1 MKKYSIMPIMPEHAE
16 QIADDIERQ
25 YSDSIADEAL
35 FSMTLTPEG
44 DPVVDKARILCEKL
58 DPILD
63 VLRRGGRNAGILVQA
78 TIGHGG
84 SLSRRAPFQHVVSL
98 VDGRTLFR
106 VCPYDEGFR
115 DYLRRSMT
123 TLASRKPT
131 SIMIDDDFR
140 LFATS
145 HRGCACPLHLKALSK
160 LLGYEI
166 SREELLQ
173 QLNER
178 TDKAREMMRRFMEV
192 QVDSLIGAARAIR
205 EGIDEVDTRLQG
217 TFCLCGDTAEGAGE
231 IGQILAGEGNPVILR
246 INNGNYTPLGA
257 KFISSAMHRCA
268 TQMAVIGKRAD
279 YFLAETDTC
288 PHNRH
293 STSASNLHTNF
304 TVSILEG
311 VAGCKHWI
319 TKLDN
324 FEPKSGI
331 RYREKL
337 AKYSAFY
344 EELAR
349 IVPTLKWRGCRIPL
363 VGYGFVPTTPVT
375 EYKHPSSI
383 NAWAGCVLERL
394 GLPLYFSDKAGGIAC
409 LDGRKDEFFDDG
421 QILDMLRGTVFL
433 AAESAQSLIS
443 RGFGKHL
450 GVDVADIDP
459 TAPAPS
465 IEVID
470 GHRVS
475 LQNDL
480 KRLVPASH
488 RTVSRSTVFTTPE
501 GATGNTRIPLFPAV
515 SEFENE
521 LGGHVFVFAGTPEAP
536 FNYRTAF
543 SFLCAARKQQLIDFM
558 RECDEL
564 PLYYPDDADVLVKV
578 AEMPGGET
586 FCAFINL
593 TPDRIDNVT
602 LSSKNAVSAIEYLT
616 PDGNWEAVKF
626 SECED
631 VLTLGL
637 AAELLHPVILKL
649 R

>member
-25 YSDSIADEAL
+25 YSDGIADEAL

-44 DPVVDKARILCEKL
+44 DPVVDKAVILCEKL
-58 DPILD
+58 DPMLE
-63 VLRRGGRNAGILVQA
+63 VLRRRGRNAGILVQA

-84 SLSRRAPFQHVVSL
+84 NLSQRAPFQHVVSL
-98 VDGRTLFR
+98 LDGRTLFR

-115 DYLRRSMT
+115 DYLRRSMA
-123 TLASRKPT
+123 TLATRKPT

-166 SREELLQ
+166 SREELLV

-178 TDKAREMMRRFMEV
+178 TYRAREMMRRFMEV

-205 EGIDEVDTRLQG
+205 EGIDEVDPRLQG
-217 TFCLCGDTAEGAGE
+217 SFCLCGDTAEGAGE

-257 KFISSAMHRCA
+257 KNISSVMHRCA
-268 TQMAVIGKRAD
+268 TQMAVIGKNGD
-279 YFLAETDTC
+279 CFLAETDTC

-293 STSASNLHTNF
+293 STSAANLHTHF

-331 RYREKL
+331 HYRKKL
-337 AKYSAFY
+337 SEYSAFY

-383 NAWAGCVLERL
+383 NAWAGCVLEKL
-394 GLPLYFSDKAGGIAC
+394 GLPLYFSDKAGGVAC

-421 QILDMLRGTVFL
+421 QVLDMLRGPIFL
-433 AAESAQSLIS
+433 AAESAQNLIS
-443 RGFGKHL
+443 RGFGKYL
-450 GVDVADIDP
+450 GVNVEDIDADD
-459 TAPAPS
+459 TGAS
-465 IEVID
+465 IEVIN
-470 GHRVS
+470 GHRVR
-475 LQNDL
+475 LQNNL
-480 KRLVPASH
+480 KRLVPTSDKC
-488 RTVSRSTVFTTPE
+488 VSRSTVFATPD
-501 GATGNTRIPLFPAV
+501 GAMCNTRIPLFPAV
-515 SEFENE
+515 TEFENE
-521 LGGHVFVFAGTPEAP
+521 LGGRVFVFSGTPEAP
-536 FNYRTAF
+536 FDFRSF
-543 SFLCAARKQQLIDFM
+543 SFLGEARKQQLIDLI
-558 RECDEL
+558 RECGEL
-564 PLYYPDDADVLVKV
+564 PVYYPDDADVLIKA

-593 TPDRIDNVT
+593 TLDRIENIT
-602 LSSKNAVSAIEYLT
+602 LISQSVVNGIEYLT
-616 PDGNWEAVKF
+616 PDGKWAAVKF
-626 SECED
+626 SESED
-631 VLTLGL
+631 VITLDL
-637 AAELLHPVILKL
+637 PAEILHPVILKL
-649 R
+649 S